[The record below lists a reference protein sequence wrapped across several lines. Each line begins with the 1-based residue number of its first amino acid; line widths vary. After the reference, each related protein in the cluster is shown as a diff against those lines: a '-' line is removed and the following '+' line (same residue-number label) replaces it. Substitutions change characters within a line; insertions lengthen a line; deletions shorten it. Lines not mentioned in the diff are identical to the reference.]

1 MPHSKDLP
9 HGNEAHARQR
19 NLARQSICRTAKAF
33 AVQFGHAHG
42 NVFVAVGGVAVQTLP
57 CVDARQSLC
66 WAKLGLCRAI
76 CRTATNSFP
85 VVK

>member
-1 MPHSKDLP
+1 MS
-9 HGNEAHARQR
+9 HGKASAARQR
-19 NLARQSICRTAKAF
+19 SARTAKAF

-66 WAKLGLCRAI
+66 RAK
-76 CRTATNSFP
+76 
-85 VVK
+85 